1 MKTDEKKTVF
11 QVLNNLNVNGHT
23 EKKKTANN
31 SKELTYLSW
40 PWAVG
45 EVQKHFPDMTYEVE
59 KFDGK
64 PYLYD
69 NDLGYMCFTK
79 VTIEGQTKEM
89 WLPVMNS
96 ANKAM
101 KNAPYTYSVWNSY
114 QKAYEEK
121 RVDAATMFDIN
132 KTIMRCLTKNLAM
145 FGLGLYI
152 YSGEDLPEAETAAT
166 AEERKAQEAAAK
178 AEKEEL
184 DRQYSDRFAES
195 RAYIEGAKTRAELLK
210 LHDED
215 YKDLVNYQ
223 PFRDAL
229 NARYKMLTA

>member
-1 MKTDEKKTVF
+1 
-11 QVLNNLNVNGHT
+11 
-23 EKKKTANN
+23 
-31 SKELTYLSW
+31 
-40 PWAVG
+40 
-45 EVQKHFPDMTYEVE
+45 
-59 KFDGK
+59 
-64 PYLYD
+64 
-69 NDLGYMCFTK
+69 
-79 VTIEGQTKEM
+79 
-89 WLPVMNS
+89 
-96 ANKAM
+96 
-101 KNAPYTYSVWNSY
+101 
-114 QKAYEEK
+114 
-121 RVDAATMFDIN
+121 
-132 KTIMRCLTKNLAM
+132 M

>member
-1 MKTDEKKTVF
+1 
-11 QVLNNLNVNGHT
+11 
-23 EKKKTANN
+23 
-31 SKELTYLSW
+31 
-40 PWAVG
+40 
-45 EVQKHFPDMTYEVE
+45 
-59 KFDGK
+59 
-64 PYLYD
+64 
-69 NDLGYMCFTK
+69 MCFTK

-178 AEKEEL
+178 AEKEKL
-184 DRQYSDRFAES
+184 DRQYSERFAES